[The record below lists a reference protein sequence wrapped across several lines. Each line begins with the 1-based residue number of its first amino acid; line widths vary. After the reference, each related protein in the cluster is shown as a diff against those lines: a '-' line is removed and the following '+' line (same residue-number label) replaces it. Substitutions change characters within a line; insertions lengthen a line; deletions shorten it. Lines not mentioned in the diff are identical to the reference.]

1 MGDLR
6 LACAA
11 QMEMAKAEGLK
22 FRAVLAAASLLG
34 FAVCNK
40 LEVTKVEQPK
50 SAYDTVTVEDGSR
63 RLVLSAKD
71 KQQPELGDKTWSD
84 DARISYTLNGQ
95 PVR

>member
-1 MGDLR
+1 
-6 LACAA
+6 
-11 QMEMAKAEGLK
+11 
-22 FRAVLAAASLLG
+22 
-34 FAVCNK
+34 
-40 LEVTKVEQPK
+40 
-50 SAYDTVTVEDGSR
+50 VTVEDGSR